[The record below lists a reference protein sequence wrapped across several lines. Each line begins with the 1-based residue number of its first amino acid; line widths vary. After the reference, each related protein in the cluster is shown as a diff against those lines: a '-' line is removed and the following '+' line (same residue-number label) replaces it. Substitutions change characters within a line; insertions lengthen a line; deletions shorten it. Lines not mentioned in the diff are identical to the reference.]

1 MAEPGQPQAGQRV
14 VNVHEAKTHFSRL
27 IDAADLAATR
37 LACRHLTGFTL
48 ISVDLALQVFPYR
61 VCWWSHQDCSP
72 PAFNPPGRDQDRSG
86 FSRCR
91 LGGASALA
99 LVWRCFLAMTLAALH
114 TPVDASAPLRLPEDL
129 QLSLEQFAVV
139 CQANPEA
146 VLELDASGRLIH
158 MTPTGSETGARNS
171 SLLILMGLAVRSAG
185 LALKLFDSS
194 TGFLLPDGSVLS
206 PDASLV
212 RQERWQALTQEQRRG
227 FAPLCPDLVVE
238 LASPSDQGPRGL
250 TALRRKMAAYQANG
264 AQLGWLLIPEEQAV
278 EVWPAS
284 GAGDPQRL
292 DAATVLDAGLLFPG
306 LRIDLEEI
314 WTV

>member
-1 MAEPGQPQAGQRV
+1 
-14 VNVHEAKTHFSRL
+14 
-27 IDAADLAATR
+27 
-37 LACRHLTGFTL
+37 
-48 ISVDLALQVFPYR
+48 
-61 VCWWSHQDCSP
+61 
-72 PAFNPPGRDQDRSG
+72 
-86 FSRCR
+86 
-91 LGGASALA
+91 
-99 LVWRCFLAMTLAALH
+99 MTLAALP
-114 TPVDASAPLRLPEDL
+114 TPVDACAPLRLPEDL

-306 LRIDLEEI
+306 LCIDLEEI